1 MKKYW
6 DVDHERLW
14 TEDELRADYDQRKR
28 NGELEDFY
36 NTFEY
41 YLNCCLTI
49 NNGSLEEVAPDWMI
63 NQQQRIVAKEIATVD
78 MPYGDVLEVIQKYN
92 WFGNWSTWE
101 INNRPVDIDEIT
113 EMVAEELERR
123 NR

>member
-6 DVDHERLW
+6 DVDHERLL

-78 MPYGDVLEVIQKYN
+78 MPYNEVLEVIQRYN
-92 WFGNWSTWE
+92 WFGNWSFWE

-113 EMVAEELERR
+113 EMVEEELGRR
-123 NR
+123 

>member
-101 INNRPVDIDEIT
+101 INNRPVDIDELT
-113 EMVAEELERR
+113 EMVEQELGR
-123 NR
+123 

>member
-6 DVDHERLW
+6 DIDHERLW

-36 NTFEY
+36 DTFEY
-41 YLNCCLTI
+41 YLSCCLII

-63 NQQQRIVAKEIATVD
+63 NHQRRIVAKEIATVD
-78 MPYGDVLEVIQKYN
+78 MPYNEVLEVLQRHN
-92 WFGNWSTWE
+92 WFGNWSFWE
-101 INNRPVDIDEIT
+101 INNRPVDVDELT
-113 EMVAEELERR
+113 EMVAQELERR
-123 NR
+123 

>member
-78 MPYGDVLEVIQKYN
+78 MPYGDVLEVLQRYN
-92 WFGNWSTWE
+92 WFGNWSFWE

-113 EMVAEELERR
+113 EMVEEELGRR
-123 NR
+123 